1 MTSRTAMAKK
11 PETEIELEEEGE
23 FVAQHPL
30 PKPDRHIVL
39 VGLMGVGKS
48 SIGKRLGKVLRMQFI
63 DSDDEIEQ
71 AAARNIND
79 IFDVYGETLFRDLEM
94 RVLKRLLSAEK
105 PTVIA
110 TGGGAF
116 AQEAVRAAVKTAG
129 AFSIWLRADVETICE
144 RIGQKHNRP
153 LLKRGDKRKILGRLL
168 DEREPFYA
176 QADLA
181 IDSGAGEHGI
191 VVQKILS
198 ALAEHFPTEGQ

>member
-1 MTSRTAMAKK
+1 MTSRTAMAKQ
-11 PETEIELEEEGE
+11 PESDIELEEEGE
-23 FVAQHPL
+23 FIVQHPL

-48 SIGKRLGKVLRMQFI
+48 SIGKRLGKILNMQFI

-79 IFDVYGETLFRDLEM
+79 IFDVYGEALFRDLEA
-94 RVLKRLLSAEK
+94 RVVKRLLSSDK
-105 PTVIA
+105 PIIIA

-116 AQEAVRAAVKTAG
+116 VQEPVRAAVKTAG
-129 AFSIWLRADVETICE
+129 AFSIWLRADVEIICE

-153 LLKRGDKRKILGRLL
+153 LLKRGDKRKILAHLL
-168 DEREPFYA
+168 AERETFYA

-191 VVQKILS
+191 VVQKILA
-198 ALAEHFPTEGQ
+198 ALADHFPTEGQ